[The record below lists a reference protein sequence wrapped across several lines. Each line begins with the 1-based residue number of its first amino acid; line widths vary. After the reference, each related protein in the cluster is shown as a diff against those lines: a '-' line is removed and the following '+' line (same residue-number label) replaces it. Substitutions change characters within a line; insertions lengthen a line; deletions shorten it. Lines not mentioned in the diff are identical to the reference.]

1 MTPKFSKIQ
10 IWHLDEDPIVSASYL
25 SNGLLHKSIKGC
37 IQALL
42 ATRFYF
48 IGIRN
53 KKFYKYFFSKEH
65 KANTM
70 NTFFPLWP
78 YEKPPL
84 FSFYDSRQ
92 SKWCRK
98 CKEHADYV
106 VSYLEALVLEYEFRF
121 KKTHSGRKFLDWL
134 LTDAPELKIPVGHLK
149 KVIFEW
155 KCLNLKYRKKD
166 IIQGYR
172 DQCRALLQNDGIKIS
187 DFTNRDIPKFL
198 LDDSQMSQTE
208 IWMK

>member
-1 MTPKFSKIQ
+1 MTSKFSNIQ

-53 KKFYKYFFSKEH
+53 KKFYKYFFNKEH
-65 KANTM
+65 KIGTM
-70 NTFFPLWP
+70 DTFFPLWP
-78 YEKPPL
+78 FEKPPL
-84 FSFYDSRQ
+84 FSCYDSRQ

-106 VSYLEALVLEYEFRF
+106 IRYLEALVLEYEFRF
-121 KKTHSGRKFLDWL
+121 KKKHSGEKFLEWL
-134 LTDAPELKIPVGHLK
+134 INDAPRLNIPEGHLK
-149 KVIFEW
+149 RVVFEW
-155 KCLNLKYRKKD
+155 KCLNPKYRQKN
-166 IIQGYR
+166 IVNGYR
-172 DQCRALLQNDGIKIS
+172 EQCKALLQNDGIKIK
-187 DFTNRDIPKFL
+187 DFTNRDITSFL
-198 LDDSQMSQTE
+198 LDDAVQSQNE
-208 IWMK
+208 KWLK